1 MQTYNFRTEHNKLF
15 QITNTFYTVLCT
27 TADKKRT
34 RMSSRAKRRG
44 GGNNNKGAPPRGA
57 KKLSRRQEKQ
67 QQRQQRRQQR
77 LVEERRSAATGAVAQ
92 LEAIASREKGICGR
106 LSRPLLWARHAC
118 GNSML
123 ARESDGWAG
132 GPAAAPRGIFSQA
145 AHASVAARLGARG
158 CTVVESCAAEA
169 AAAAASSADSLMV
182 LDPLRPTFRW
192 GVEYER
198 MLSRVDATMES
209 LKAAGW
215 PPVFVFLFDEPWLLI
230 DRLFEL
236 VAPVL
241 GEDCFLESS
250 IYGWALS
257 RSKAC
262 HAAGADADAP
272 AAEVGGNFAVPHRD
286 NAYADC
292 NFPDGTPSH
301 LSLWMCV
308 NDVGLDNGCM
318 HVLPKD
324 CDPRFH
330 LTKDYWHERVAFSGA
345 GQVRNSV
352 RPPAEQLVLNFP
364 MDKALP
370 MPAPRGSVLLWQPN
384 CIHWGSSCSPSSFL
398 EPRKSIAMSFRVSA
412 DRRPIASYERDLLS
426 REKVRALSLED
437 RLVIVAESMLMYSK
451 WFPAFKAFDLSL
463 LAVAD
468 DDATGQDQTH
478 QPQHAPGKSSSGR
491 IEVAVVVPPPPAAG
505 TVPAAPAEPSGLL
518 PCPCCREA
526 TLCER
531 GEFELCR
538 RCGWEDDGQGDAD
551 ADVHRDGPNPTSL
564 TEARR
569 LWAEQIEAGHRENEQ
584 GDGP

>member
-1 MQTYNFRTEHNKLF
+1 MP
-15 QITNTFYTVLCT
+15 
-27 TADKKRT
+27 
-34 RMSSRAKRRG
+34 SRAKRRG
-44 GGNNNKGAPPRGA
+44 GHKGAPRGP
-57 KKLSRRQEKQ
+57 KKLSRKQEKKQ
-67 QQRQQRRQQR
+67 QQQ
-77 LVEERRSAATGAVAQ
+77 LNEKRSAAKRLARDTCGDAAIAQ
-92 LEAIASREKGICGR
+92 LEAIASRKKGGIIER
-106 LSRPLLWARHAC
+106 LSRPSTWAQHAC

-123 ARESDGWAG
+123 ARESHCWAG
-132 GPAAAPRGIFSQA
+132 QAADAARGIFSQA
-145 AHASVAARLGARG
+145 AHESVAAQLGSAG
-158 CTVVESCAAEA
+158 CTVVECCAAEA
-169 AAAAASSADSLMV
+169 EASTSMNSPL
-182 LDPLRPTFRW
+182 LNPLRPTFRW
-192 GVEYER
+192 SAEYEH
-198 MLSRVDATMES
+198 MLRRVDATMES

-236 VAPVL
+236 VTPVL
-241 GEDCFLESS
+241 GEDCLLESS

-262 HAAGADADAP
+262 EEKDVDADSP
-272 AAEVGGNFAVPHRD
+272 AEVGGNFAVPHRD
-286 NAYADC
+286 DSYADC

-324 CDPRFH
+324 CDARFH

-345 GQVRNSV
+345 GQVRNAV

-426 REKVRALSLED
+426 RERVRALSLED

-463 LAVAD
+463 LAVSD
-468 DDATGQDQTH
+468 EDAAGQDQTH
-478 QPQHAPGKSSSGR
+478 LPEDVSDKSLSGTN
-491 IEVAVVVPPPPAAG
+491 EMAAVPPPPTAAG
-505 TVPAAPAEPSGLL
+505 TVSAAPAEPSK
-518 PCPCCREA
+518 
-526 TLCER
+526 
-531 GEFELCR
+531 
-538 RCGWEDDGQGDAD
+538 
-551 ADVHRDGPNPTSL
+551 SY
-564 TEARR
+564 
-569 LWAEQIEAGHRENEQ
+569 
-584 GDGP
+584 